1 MPIRQLKA
9 RYKHAYSKNKRMT
22 IMLTALVFVFGGIIG
37 FNAFKA
43 LMIKRFFATF
53 QPPPV
58 SVHAVLVKQTTYKPE
73 ITAVG
78 TFQAMHGVDVST
90 QANGKIVKIL
100 FKSGQFVEEGTELL
114 NIDDTVDQASL
125 KQSQSQLALQKVNYR
140 RQTDLFKRGATPVS
154 SVDEAK
160 ANLEQAAATVERNEA
175 EIAHKHIR
183 APFSGKLGI
192 SKINLGQYIQSG
204 DIIVPLQAMDPLWLN
219 FYLPEHYLQRV
230 HTGQEIHFSVDAV
243 PNARFQGKITAINSK
258 IDETSHNVLVQATV
272 PNCPSEAAKNPEKT
286 ASVTTKMLP
295 GGERAILCSSQS
307 NLANKTD
314 DFLFVPGMFAKVL
327 VLEAPK
333 SDVIMIPTTAISFSL
348 YGDAVYKI
356 VEQPDP
362 NDKAQKQLVVER
374 VYIKTGEQQNLLT
387 VVTEGLKVGD
397 KVVSFGE
404 LKLHNG
410 SRVVVIPDKTK
421 PAQPK

>member
-1 MPIRQLKA
+1 MPIQQLKA
-9 RYKHAYSKNKRMT
+9 RYKRAYSKNKRMT
-22 IMLTALVFVFGGIIG
+22 IMLTALFLIFGGIIG

-58 SVHAVLVKQTTYKPE
+58 SVHAVVVKKTSYKPE

-90 QANGKIVKIL
+90 QANGKIVNIL
-100 FKSGQFVEEGTELL
+100 FKSGQFVEEGAELL
-114 NIDDTVDQASL
+114 DIDDSVDQATL
-125 KQSQSQLALQKVNYR
+125 KQSQSLLALQELNYK

-154 SVDEAK
+154 NVDEAK
-160 ANLEQAAATVERNEA
+160 ANLEQAIATVERHKA

-192 SKINLGQYIQSG
+192 SKINLGEFLQSG
-204 DIIVPLQAMDPLWLN
+204 DTIVTLQAMDPLWLN
-219 FYLPEHYLQRV
+219 FYIPEHYLQRV
-230 HTGQEIHFSVDAV
+230 HEGQEIHFSVDAV

-258 IDETSHNVLVQATV
+258 IDETSHNVLIQASV
-272 PNCPSEAAKNPEKT
+272 PNCPAAAAQNPEKSNLVST
-286 ASVTTKMLP
+286 RMLP
-295 GGERAILCSSQS
+295 GGERAIVCDSDK
-307 NLANKTD
+307 NTTNKID
-314 DFLFVPGMFAKVL
+314 NFLFIPGMFAKVL
-327 VLEAPK
+327 VIEAVK
-333 SDVIMIPTTAISFSL
+333 NDAIMIPTTAISFSL

-356 VEQPDP
+356 VEQADP
-362 NDKAQKQLVVER
+362 KDASKKQLIVER
-374 VYIKTGEQQNLLT
+374 VYVKTGEQQNLLT
-387 VVTEGLKVGD
+387 VVKEGLQDGD

-410 SRVVVIPDKTK
+410 ARVVITPDESE
-421 PAQPK
+421 PKESK